1 MADLDPTTTPDEPDP
16 IFEPSERLYRRI
28 PWADV
33 ENRFV
38 SDVSLPSPAFSV
50 NREKYM
56 PDPMD
61 AIKDHPGMGVAAF
74 CVRDIPP
81 PIQGESGDLFEF
93 GVEHRPEPGNYSH
106 SEIHTYRDGLRLE
119 DKPPRQVRK
128 KFRDALRKKIVVID
142 L

>member
-1 MADLDPTTTPDEPDP
+1 MADLDPTTTPGEPDP

-56 PDPMD
+56 AD
-61 AIKDHPGMGVAAF
+61 AT
-74 CVRDIPP
+74 
-81 PIQGESGDLFEF
+81 DLFEF
-93 GVEHRPEPGNYSH
+93 GVEHMPEPGNYSH
-106 SEIHTYRDGLRLE
+106 SEVHTYKGGLRLD

-128 KFRDALRKKIVVID
+128 KFRDALRKGIVILD
-142 L
+142 LEMVG